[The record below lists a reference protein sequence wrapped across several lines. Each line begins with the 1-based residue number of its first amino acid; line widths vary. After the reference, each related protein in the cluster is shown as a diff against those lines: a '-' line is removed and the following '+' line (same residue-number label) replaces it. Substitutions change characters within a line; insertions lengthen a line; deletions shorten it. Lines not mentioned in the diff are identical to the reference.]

1 MDKRKKVCF
10 VSDNNTCRSIIAEVS
25 LRHLARQYFE
35 VQSFGLKADR
45 VHYLVANVL
54 QSRDLNP
61 NYSFSK
67 VYEVVENQKFD
78 IIVLMHPSL
87 KEKLPRIDYD
97 HELLVWD
104 FEAIAL
110 SADDEDR
117 HRKALESLCDAIV
130 KQVKTFVEKYK

>member
-10 VSDNNTCRSIIAEVS
+10 VSDMNTCRSIIAEVG

-45 VHYLVANVL
+45 VNYLVASVL
-54 QSRDLNP
+54 QNRDMNP

-67 VYEVVENQKFD
+67 VYEVVENQRFD

-87 KEKLPRIDYD
+87 KEKLPRIGYD
-97 HELLVWD
+97 PELLVWD

-110 SADDEDR
+110 SEDDEDR
-117 HRKALESLCDAIV
+117 HRKALESLCDDV
-130 KQVKTFVEKYK
+130 MKQVKTFVEKYK